1 MKKYAAFILALML
14 FTSLFPV
21 TVLADQYVTVS
32 GSWEPVTIEWEDNTS
47 DLQAFVLDTP
57 LADCSQM
64 TVNMTISMCNGVK
77 CRFWRVLGR
86 VNGSYEE
93 IGKIGLSSGNGRAV
107 QTLNFKAPVT
117 IEAIAI
123 RPTLP
128 GNYTWTNDFTLTDVM
143 CAEN

>member
-1 MKKYAAFILALML
+1 MALTL
-14 FTSLFPV
+14 FASFLPV
-21 TVLADQYVTVS
+21 TALADQYVTVS

-57 LADCSQM
+57 LLDCSQM
-64 TVNMTISMCNGVK
+64 TVNMTISMKNGVQ

-93 IGKIGLSSGNGRAV
+93 IGKIGLSSGNGRTV
-107 QTLNFKAPVT
+107 QTLNFKEPIT
-117 IEAIAI
+117 IDAIAI

-128 GNYTWTNDFTLTDVM
+128 GSYTWTNDFTLTDVM
-143 CAEN
+143 CADDGL

>member
-14 FTSLFPV
+14 FTSLLPV

-32 GSWEPVTIEWEDNTS
+32 GSWEPVTIEWEDNIS

-77 CRFWRVLGR
+77 CRFWRVLGW

-93 IGKIGLSSGNGRAV
+93 IGKIGLSSGNGRTV

-128 GNYTWTNDFTLTDVM
+128 GNYTWTNEFTLTDVM
-143 CAEN
+143 CADD